1 MAHHR
6 PIARGV
12 SSLPSEAREEAHAA
26 GASGLRAT
34 WDAASTAS
42 LAQRCVLAP
51 AARGSSLDYFGDS
64 SRRERE
70 RGGTGCFTL
79 EADPPRNK
87 VALLY
92 SYP

>member
-12 SSLPSEAREEAHAA
+12 SSLPSGAREEAHAA

-42 LAQRCVLAP
+42 LIPGNRFAP
-51 AARGSSLDYFGDS
+51 AARASSPPGDFARRDRGPELGSGVLFLRFVILMSGATKDL
-64 SRRERE
+64 
-70 RGGTGCFTL
+70 
-79 EADPPRNK
+79 P
-87 VALLY
+87 
-92 SYP
+92 